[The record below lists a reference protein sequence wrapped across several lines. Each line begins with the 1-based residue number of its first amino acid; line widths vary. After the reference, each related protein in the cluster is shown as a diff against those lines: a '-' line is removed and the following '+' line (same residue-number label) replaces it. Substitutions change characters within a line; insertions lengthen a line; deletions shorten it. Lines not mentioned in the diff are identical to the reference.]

1 MHIQFINTLQL
12 MDWKFIIPKINF
24 YLLKII
30 AVYSYTK
37 TIYVHNRKIG
47 DLMVE
52 NLKLIFHSLSF
63 ECKKKKITKEL
74 RRQRNGLACE

>member
-1 MHIQFINTLQL
+1 

-63 ECKKKKITKEL
+63 ECKKKKNNKGIKKAKKWT
-74 RRQRNGLACE
+74 CM